1 MINLNE
7 AWELPEEG
15 ELVRVTSRVNHDGER
30 LTCLHTGFVQ
40 MVANVNVTYPAII
53 LLDVVSGLS
62 EYLMCPEYTVVTNTT
77 HED

>member
-30 LTCLHTGFVQ
+30 LECLHTGFVQ

-53 LLDVVSGLS
+53 LFDICSGLS
-62 EYLMCPEYTVVTNTT
+62 EYLMCPEYTVGTNPLQK
-77 HED
+77 D